1 MLIIKKDISILGK
14 GRAQGLDE
22 HSLTAGKNYLINFT
36 KQYTKFCL
44 CFYYNGANSY
54 LFISDTEIH
63 KLKAKDSE
71 IIPNNFC
78 LGDFSK
84 DFSASNIKK
93 LNLTVIFMM
102 LVLNMMKL
110 QLMIYWTLTSI

>member
-1 MLIIKKDISILGK
+1 MLIIKKDILIIGK
-14 GRAQGLDE
+14 GRTQGLDE

-44 CFYYNGANSY
+44 CLYYNGANSY

-71 IIPNNFC
+71 IIPNNLC
-78 LGDFSK
+78 LEDFSK